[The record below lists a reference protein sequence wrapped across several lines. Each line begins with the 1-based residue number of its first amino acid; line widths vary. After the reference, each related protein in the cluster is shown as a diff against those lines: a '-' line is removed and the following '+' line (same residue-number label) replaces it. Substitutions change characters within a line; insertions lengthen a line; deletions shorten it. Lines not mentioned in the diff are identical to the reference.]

1 MDETVTTEMLD
12 DLTAEF
18 MTIYNKFPS
27 RLKKKLE
34 SMSQN
39 LGQSSNSGHS
49 SSQSGPSSGL
59 GANCNSPMVIRFVNF
74 YLWINSI

>member
-49 SSQSGPSSGL
+49 SSQSGPSSGS
-59 GANCNSPMVIRFVNF
+59 GANCNSPMVTRFVNF